1 MSPHALL
8 DKLKQRSHF
17 VRGQRVAMD
26 KDVAELYGISVGR
39 LRGIV
44 KRHLAHFPDDFML
57 EENNQ
62 FYFTEEG
69 ILMVSRVLRTPSPPV
84 SALPLS
90 ESYSV
95 STQIKQ
101 SL

>member
-1 MSPHALL
+1 
-8 DKLKQRSHF
+8 
-17 VRGQRVAMD
+17 MD

-69 ILMVSRVLRTPSPPV
+69 ILMVSSVLRTPL
-84 SALPLS
+84 AARI
-90 ESYSV
+90 SV
-95 STQIKQ
+95 AIVRELFSFN
-101 SL
+101 SN